1 MRLQQFGRAGDCQ
14 DFQVSVVLLDL
25 GIQQQQRRAIARRLV
40 LADASVEVSGP
51 GRKAASRRR
60 SVILPLTW
68 SSCSRRASGEQTII
82 ALSVCMA
89 CVLALTAVSRAILR

>member
-1 MRLQQFGRAGDCQ
+1 MRLQQFGRAGGCQ
-14 DFQVSVVLLDL
+14 RLQVSVVLLDL
-25 GIQQQQRRAIARRLV
+25 GIQQQPALGDCAQARLGRRQRGSERAG
-40 LADASVEVSGP
+40 SQGCQP
-51 GRKAASRRR
+51 PQ

-68 SSCSRRASGEQTII
+68 SSFSRRASGEQTMI

>member
-1 MRLQQFGRAGDCQ
+1 MRLQQFGGAGGCQ
-14 DFQVSVVLLDL
+14 DFQASVVLLDL
-25 GIQQQQRRAIARRLV
+25 GIEQQPAPGDCRRFA
-40 LADASVEVSGP
+40 LADANVEVSGP

-68 SSCSRRASGEQTII
+68 SSCSRRASGEQTMI